1 MDFFGQRYREH
12 RRIYTHAKTQCF
24 SYMICDIFL
33 LAEQHYRLK
42 IKKLNKELGSY
53 ERMQHPIS
61 RAMMYADTYLK
72 LTDGILDKIDD
83 SDQDELIP
91 AQLLLD
97 RFNNHNKY
105 VVIDAQIINDE
116 ELWTEKLGNM
126 SENEITDEILNISAM
141 GMSDFEGDALVADDI
156 IVKKSQIHHGM
167 KGDNRKWNF
176 NELIFPA

>member
-1 MDFFGQRYREH
+1 
-12 RRIYTHAKTQCF
+12 
-24 SYMICDIFL
+24 
-33 LAEQHYRLK
+33 
-42 IKKLNKELGSY
+42 
-53 ERMQHPIS
+53 
-61 RAMMYADTYLK
+61 MYADTYLK

-126 SENEITDEILNISAM
+126 SENEITEEILNISAM

-167 KGDNRKWNF
+167 KGDNRKWNC
-176 NELIFPA
+176 NELLFPT